1 MPMKGKYLKGRKIT
15 YDGTQLRSL
24 WALNEQGVQG
34 DSVVAFRGP
43 CDVSGDALVDQLDA
57 KAGKVIRSDDMVHFI
72 VELFD
77 SDLPRTVVLR
87 RLLVFIIKEVIEELK
102 PEIFVERKGNDL
114 FIEVDEPGIEYRKLS
129 VSIATVS
136 PVSTLIHV
144 GVNVTSDNTPVPTF
158 GLTDLEVP
166 VEEFVLKVLQK
177 FITEIKEMDLERTK
191 VRGVP

>member
-1 MPMKGKYLKGRKIT
+1 MKGKYIKGRKMT

-24 WALNEQGVQG
+24 WAFNQHNVQG
-34 DSVVAFRGP
+34 NSIIAFRGP
-43 CDVSGDALVDQLDA
+43 CNVSGSDLVDQVDA
-57 KAGKVIRSDDMVHFI
+57 KAGKVIESDDMIHFI
-72 VELFD
+72 TELFD

-87 RLLVFIIKEVIEELK
+87 RLLVMIIKEVIEEIK

-114 FIEVDEPGIEYRKLS
+114 FIEVDEEGVNYRKLS
-129 VSIATVS
+129 VSIATAS

-158 GLTDLEVP
+158 GLADLEVP
-166 VEEFVLKVLQK
+166 VEECVLKVMQK